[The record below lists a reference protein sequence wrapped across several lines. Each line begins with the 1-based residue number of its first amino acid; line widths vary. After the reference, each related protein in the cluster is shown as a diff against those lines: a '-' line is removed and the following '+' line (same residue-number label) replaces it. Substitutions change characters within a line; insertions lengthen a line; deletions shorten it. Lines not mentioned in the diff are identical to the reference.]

1 MNKEKGGSSD
11 VVTDVSSS
19 ITAVRWKDN
28 KVVNEISTFIGKQR
42 YCHREKRRVNI
53 EQPNIINQYNMS
65 KGGVDC
71 MDQNILAYM
80 INLHAKKW
88 WWPLFGYVDVTV
100 NNAYQI
106 YRLSHLN
113 KNLISNHLEF
123 LNSIMDEFSKNYGN
137 GIF

>member
-1 MNKEKGGSSD
+1 MHNYFTSPDLVRHWSAKGIAATGTVRAGRMENAPLRDMVKMNKEKGGSSN

-28 KVVNEISTFIGKQR
+28 KVVNVISTFIGKQR

-80 INLHAKKW
+80 INLHAKNGG
-88 WWPLFGYVDVTV
+88 GY
-100 NNAYQI
+100 
-106 YRLSHLN
+106 
-113 KNLISNHLEF
+113 F
-123 LNSIMDEFSKNYGN
+123 LDMLT
-137 GIF
+137 